1 MAHITTESSLSPS
14 EQEFQE
20 LLRQGD
26 DFYKIE
32 LLRHAKSWYKKALEK
47 NIDAETVKQKILA
60 CDSLLSKERKVIFI
74 LLGIAIVAIVSWY
87 LLSN

>member
-1 MAHITTESSLSPS
+1 MAHITTESSLSPA

-26 DFYKIE
+26 DFYRIE

-47 NIDAETVKQKILA
+47 NIDTETVKQKISS
-60 CDSLLSKERKVIFI
+60 CDRLLSKERKVIFI
-74 LLGIAIVAIVSWY
+74 LLGIAAIGIVSWY
-87 LLSN
+87 LLST